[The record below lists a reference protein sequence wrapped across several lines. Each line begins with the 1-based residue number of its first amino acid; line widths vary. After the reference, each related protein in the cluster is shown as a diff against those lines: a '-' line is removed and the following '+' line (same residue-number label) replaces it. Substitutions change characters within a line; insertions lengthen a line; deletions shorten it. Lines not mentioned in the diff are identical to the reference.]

1 MDYTEQR
8 KFLRFSRIS
17 GAALVVALFA
27 AVEACI
33 LLGKISGLAPLALYA
48 AITGALAV
56 FIYYTP
62 DYLHLS
68 VDPAKRSRWAV
79 KIRWRIIA
87 AALIITMLM
96 VSSARERSW
105 VTPAAAIV
113 WLVALNLFGRK
124 VPRRFVPLY
133 FWLGETALLAALLFV
148 VRLDLLL
155 ATMLLAAAAHLA
167 IAVADRAALNWVGLV
182 SGVGLLLIV
191 VAAWRQH
198 VDATFAVALAVLL
211 LVASL
216 ATAYLVHRADMRNA
230 ENIEAS
236 VRELNTFTGY
246 PKERILHL
254 WAVSNHELAQNWQL
268 AAIAPNDT
276 GRLKEWYR
284 QNSELYLFALS
295 GYNLEY
301 KRIRSN
307 LNMLRRAHGSCLD
320 YGAGN
325 GELLL
330 EIARRDRAVYYD
342 VEGETMRFARVRAR
356 QRNLAIEFFHT
367 REDLAA
373 AGKKSGF
380 DTIFSLDVLEHLPD
394 LPGELNFLAG
404 LLNPGG
410 LLVFDVPAG
419 ATKSHPMHLNHD
431 LDVVAYMRARGLKDE
446 RSLWQ
451 RLPFRKEEKY
461 FFRTPSD
468 AKPALAPNTLPHVRG
483 DKIASA

>member
-8 KFLRFSRIS
+8 KFLRSSRIW
-17 GAALVVALFA
+17 GAALVLLLLA
-27 AVEACI
+27 AFVACI
-33 LLGKISGLAPLALYA
+33 RIGKISDPKLLALYA
-48 AITGALAV
+48 ALASALAV

-79 KIRWRIIA
+79 KVRWRIIA
-87 AALIITMLM
+87 AALVL
-96 VSSARERSW
+96 SALLASNAQERAW
-105 VTPAAAIV
+105 AAAAIV
-113 WLVALNLFGRK
+113 WLVVLNLFGRK
-124 VPRRFVPLY
+124 TPRRFVPVY
-133 FWLGETALLAALLFV
+133 FWLGETALLAALLLI

-155 ATMLLAAAAHLA
+155 ATLLLAGVAHLA
-167 IAVADRAALNWVGLV
+167 ITVADRAAPSWVGVV
-182 SGVGLLLIV
+182 SGVGLLLV
-191 VAAWRQH
+191 LLAAWRQH
-198 VDATFAVALAVLL
+198 VDTTYAVASAALL

-216 ATAYLVHRADMRNA
+216 ATAYLVYRADARNA
-230 ENIEAS
+230 ENVKAS
-236 VRELNTFTGY
+236 IRELNAFTGY
-246 PKERILHL
+246 PAERILHL
-254 WAVSNHELAQNWQL
+254 WAVSNQELAKNWQQ
-268 AAIAPNDT
+268 AAIAPDDQD
-276 GRLKEWYR
+276 RLKEWYR

-307 LNMLRRAHGSCLD
+307 LNMLKRAHGSCLD

-330 EIARRDRAVYYD
+330 EAARTGRAVYYD
-342 VEGETMRFARVRAR
+342 VEGETMRFARERAR
-356 QRNLAIEFFHT
+356 QRNLPIEFFHT
-367 REDLAA
+367 KEGLAA
-373 AGKKSGF
+373 AGKKRGF

-431 LDVVAYMRARGLKDE
+431 LDVVAYMRARGMQDE
-446 RSLWQ
+446 RTLWQ

-461 FFRTPSD
+461 FFRAPKD
-468 AKPALAPNTLPHVRG
+468 AKPAPAPDPVPHVGG
-483 DKIASA
+483 DEAASA

>member
-8 KFLRFSRIS
+8 KFLRLSRIC
-17 GAALVVALFA
+17 GAALVLALFA

-33 LLGKISGLAPLALYA
+33 VIGKISGFAPLALYA
-48 AITGALAV
+48 AITWALAI

-68 VDPAKRSRWAV
+68 VDPVKRSRWAV

-87 AALIITMLM
+87 AALI
-96 VSSARERSW
+96 VSAVLASNIQERISAA
-105 VTPAAAIV
+105 VAIA

-124 VPRRFVPLY
+124 APRRFVPLY

-148 VRLDLLL
+148 GGLNLLP
-155 ATMLLAAAAHLA
+155 ATLLLAAAAHLA
-167 IAVADRAALNWVGLV
+167 ITVADRAALYWVSLV
-182 SGVGLLLIV
+182 SGVGLLLIAA
-191 VAAWRQH
+191 AAWRQH
-198 VDATFAVALAVLL
+198 VDIAFAAALAVLL

-216 ATAYLVHRADMRNA
+216 ATAYLVHRADARNA
-230 ENIEAS
+230 ENIEVS
-236 VRELNTFTGY
+236 VRELNAFTGY

-254 WAVSNHELAQNWQL
+254 WAVSNQELAKNWQL

-276 GRLKEWYR
+276 ERLKEWYR

-307 LNMLRRAHGSCLD
+307 LNMLRRAQGSCLD

-330 EIARRDRAVYYD
+330 EVARRDRAVYYD
-342 VEGETMRFARVRAR
+342 VEGETMRFARARAR
-356 QRNLAIEFFHT
+356 QRNLAIDFFHT
-367 REDLAA
+367 KEDLAG
-373 AGKKSGF
+373 AGKKLGF

-410 LLVFDVPAG
+410 LMVFDVPAG

-431 LDVVAYMRARGLKDE
+431 LDVVAYMRARGMKDE
-446 RSLWQ
+446 RTLWQ
-451 RLPFRKEEKY
+451 KLPFRKEEKY
-461 FFRTPSD
+461 FFRSPGGS
-468 AKPALAPNTLPHVRG
+468 K
-483 DKIASA
+483 

>member
-1 MDYTEQR
+1 MDYTEQQ
-8 KFLRFSRIS
+8 KFLRSSRIW
-17 GAALVVALFA
+17 GAALVMVLFA
-27 AVEACI
+27 AAGACI
-33 LLGKISGLAPLALYA
+33 KIGKISDPKLLALYA
-48 AITGALAV
+48 ALASALAV

-87 AALIITMLM
+87 AALVL
-96 VSSARERSW
+96 SALLASNSQERAW
-105 VTPAAAIV
+105 AAAAIV
-113 WLVALNLFGRK
+113 WLVVLNLFGRK
-124 VPRRFVPLY
+124 APHRFVPLY
-133 FWLGETALLAALLFV
+133 FWFGETALLAALLLI

-155 ATMLLAAAAHLA
+155 ATLLLAAAAHLA
-167 IAVADRAALNWVGLV
+167 IAVTDRAALSWVGVV
-182 SGVGLLLIV
+182 SGVDLLLVV

-198 VDATFAVALAVLL
+198 VDTTYAAASAALL

-216 ATAYLVHRADMRNA
+216 ATAYLVHRADARNA
-230 ENIEAS
+230 ENVKAS
-236 VRELNTFTGY
+236 IRELSAFTGY
-246 PKERILHL
+246 PTERILHL
-254 WAVSNHELAQNWQL
+254 WAVSNQELAKNWQQ
-268 AAIAPNDT
+268 AAIAPDDQD
-276 GRLKEWYR
+276 RLKEWYR

-307 LNMLRRAHGSCLD
+307 LNMLKRAHGSCLD

-330 EIARRDRAVYYD
+330 EAARTDRAVYYD
-342 VEGETMRFARVRAR
+342 VEGETMRFARERAR
-356 QRNLAIEFFHT
+356 QRNLPIEFFHT
-367 REDLAA
+367 KEGLAA
-373 AGKKSGF
+373 AGKKRGF

-431 LDVVAYMRARGLKDE
+431 LDVVAYMRARGMQDE
-446 RSLWQ
+446 RTLWQ

-461 FFRTPSD
+461 FFRSPRD
-468 AKPALAPNTLPHVRG
+468 ATPALAPDPVPHAGG
-483 DKIASA
+483 DEAASA

>member
-8 KFLRFSRIS
+8 KFLRSSRIW
-17 GAALVVALFA
+17 GATLVLVLFA
-27 AVEACI
+27 AVGVCIEA
-33 LLGKISGLAPLALYA
+33 GKVSDRKLLALYA
-48 AITGALAV
+48 AVSGALAI

-87 AALIITMLM
+87 AVLVLSALLA
-96 VSSARERSW
+96 SNAHARG
-105 VTPAAAIV
+105 TAAAAIV
-113 WLVALNLFGRK
+113 WLVALNLFGRR

-133 FWLGETALLAALLFV
+133 FWLGETALLATLLLL

-155 ATMLLAAAAHLA
+155 ATLLLAAAAHLA
-167 IAVADRAALNWVGLV
+167 ITVADRAALYWAGVV
-182 SGVGLLLIV
+182 SGVGLLLVV

-198 VDATFAVALAVLL
+198 VDTTFATALAVLL

-216 ATAYLVHRADMRNA
+216 ATAYLVHRADARNA
-230 ENIEAS
+230 ENIKVS
-236 VRELNTFTGY
+236 IRELNAFTGY
-246 PKERILHL
+246 PADRILHL
-254 WAVSNHELAQNWQL
+254 WAVSNQELAKNWQQ
-268 AAIAPNDT
+268 AAIAPDDRD
-276 GRLKEWYR
+276 RLKEWYR

-307 LNMLRRAHGSCLD
+307 LNMLGRAHGSCLD

-330 EIARRDRAVYYD
+330 EAARTDRAVYYD
-342 VEGETMRFARVRAR
+342 VEGETMRFARERAR
-356 QRNLAIEFFHT
+356 QRNLPIEFFHAK
-367 REDLAA
+367 EDLAA
-373 AGKKSGF
+373 AGKNRGF

-394 LPGELNFLAG
+394 LPGELNFLVR

-431 LDVVAYMRARGLKDE
+431 LDVVSFMRSRGMKDE
-446 RSLWQ
+446 RTLWQ

-461 FFRTPSD
+461 FFRSPG
-468 AKPALAPNTLPHVRG
+468 K
-483 DKIASA
+483 

>member
-8 KFLRFSRIS
+8 KFLRSSRLW
-17 GAALVVALFA
+17 GAAMVLVLFA
-27 AVEACI
+27 AVGVCI
-33 LLGKISGLAPLALYA
+33 QAGKVSDSKLLALYSA
-48 AITGALAV
+48 VTLALAI

-68 VDPAKRSRWAV
+68 VDPVKRSRWAA

-87 AALIITMLM
+87 AVLVLSALLA
-96 VSSARERSW
+96 SNANARVW
-105 VTPAAAIV
+105 AAAAIG

-124 VPRRFVPLY
+124 VPRRLVPLY
-133 FWLGETALLAALLFV
+133 FWLGEITLLAALLLIV
-148 VRLDLLL
+148 PLDLLL
-155 ATMLLAAAAHLA
+155 ATLLLAAAAHLA
-167 IAVADRAALNWVGLV
+167 ITVADRAAFYWTGVV
-182 SGVGLLLIV
+182 SGVGLLLV
-191 VAAWRQH
+191 GVAAWRQSA
-198 VDATFAVALAVLL
+198 DTAFAAALAGLL

-216 ATAYLVHRADMRNA
+216 ATAHLVRRAEARNA
-230 ENIEAS
+230 ENVKAS
-236 VRELNTFTGY
+236 IHELNAFTGY
-246 PKERILHL
+246 PADRILHL
-254 WAVSNHELAQNWQL
+254 WAVSNQELARNWQQ
-268 AAIAPNDT
+268 AAIAPDDRD
-276 GRLKEWYR
+276 RLKEWYR

-330 EIARRDRAVYYD
+330 EAARTGRAVYYD
-342 VEGETMRFARVRAR
+342 VEGETMRFARERAR
-356 QRNLAIEFFHT
+356 RRNLPIEFFHAK
-367 REDLAA
+367 EDLAA
-373 AGKKSGF
+373 AGRQRGF

-394 LPGELNFLAG
+394 LPGELNFLAA

-410 LLVFDVPAG
+410 LLIFDVPAG

-431 LDVVAYMRARGLKDE
+431 LDVVAYMRARGMKDE
-446 RSLWQ
+446 RTLWQ

-461 FFRTPSD
+461 FFRAPGPSERAAFARFG
-468 AKPALAPNTLPHVRG
+468 AKR
-483 DKIASA
+483 

>member
-8 KFLRFSRIS
+8 KFLRSSRIC
-17 GAALVVALFA
+17 GAALVLALFA
-27 AVEACI
+27 AVEACV

-56 FIYYTP
+56 FVYYTP

-68 VDPAKRSRWAV
+68 VDPVKRSRWAV

-87 AALIITMLM
+87 AALIISVLM
-96 VSSARERSW
+96 ASSAHERAW
-105 VTPAAAIV
+105 IAPAGAII
-113 WLVALNLFGRK
+113 WLVVLNLFGRK
-124 VPRRFVPLY
+124 VSRRFVPLY
-133 FWLGETALLAALLFV
+133 FWLGETALLATLLFV
-148 VRLDLLL
+148 ARLDLLL
-155 ATMLLAAAAHLA
+155 ATLLLAATAHLA
-167 IAVADRAALNWVGLV
+167 ITVAERAALNWVGMI
-182 SGVGLLLIV
+182 SGVGLLLVV

-198 VDATFAVALAVLL
+198 ADTTFAAALAVLL

-216 ATAYLVHRADMRNA
+216 ATAYLVHRADVRNA
-230 ENIEAS
+230 ENIEVS
-236 VRELNTFTGY
+236 VRELNAFTGY
-246 PKERILHL
+246 PKGRILHL
-254 WAVSNHELAQNWQL
+254 WAVSNQELAKNWQV

-276 GRLKEWYR
+276 DRLKEWYR

-307 LNMLRRAHGSCLD
+307 LNMLGRARGSCLD

-330 EIARRDRAVYYD
+330 EVARRDRAVYYD
-342 VEGETMRFARVRAR
+342 VEGETMRFARERAR

-367 REDLAA
+367 KEDLAA
-373 AGKKSGF
+373 AGKKRGF

-431 LDVVAYMRARGLKDE
+431 LDVVAYMRARGMKDE

-461 FFRTPSD
+461 FFRTPSGS
-468 AKPALAPNTLPHVRG
+468 KPTLVDTLPNVRG